1 MPISLTSPVELD
13 EQTAQEVRDF
23 ADAVEARD
31 GQPPLSD
38 RARTHLISPAMQH
51 TLARD
56 GVDFAGYG
64 QLDGPNG
71 EVVGSAEAV
80 AAILDAWGDAVST
93 VWSHGTRSN
102 LSSVLDGHGFRRA
115 RVLHQ
120 LRRPTSVVVPLVV
133 LPVGVSIEPFRV
145 GVDED
150 PWLRTNAA
158 AFADHPEQGRV
169 TRIDLDALIAEPWF
183 SAAGFLLAWRDGQLL
198 GYHWTKIHADGT
210 GEVYVLGVD
219 PAAQGLG
226 LGKILLNA
234 GLAHLANAG
243 CPEVLLYV
251 DESNTGAMQLYE
263 SVSFQ
268 RYDADTQWTR
278 ERS

>member
-1 MPISLTSPVELD
+1 MPISLTTPVELD
-13 EQTAQEVRDF
+13 EQTAQEVREF
-23 ADAVEARD
+23 ADFVEARD

-38 RARTHLISPAMQH
+38 RARTHLTSTVMQH

-56 GVDFAGYG
+56 GSEFAGYG
-64 QLDGPNG
+64 QLDGPHG
-71 EVVGSAEAV
+71 EVVGSVEAV
-80 AAILDAWGDAVST
+80 AAILEAWGDAVST
-93 VWSHGTRSN
+93 VWTHGTRTN
-102 LSSVLDGHGFRRA
+102 LISVLASHGFQRA

-120 LRRPTSVVVPLVV
+120 LRRPTSAVVPPVV
-133 LPVGVSIEPFRV
+133 LPLGVSIEPFRV

-150 PWLRTNAA
+150 AWLRTNAA

-169 TRIDLDALIAEPWF
+169 TRADLEALIAEPWF

-234 GLAHLANAG
+234 GLAHLASAG

-263 SVSFQ
+263 SVGFQ
-268 RYDADTQWTR
+268 RYDADTQWTNG
-278 ERS
+278 S